1 MSFPTGASVP
11 TAEAIREW
19 FRRTYGREP
28 MEGEVEALQH
38 DLTRRDP
45 EPKSAEKDK

>member
-1 MSFPTGASVP
+1 MSLPTGASAP
-11 TAEAIREW
+11 SAEAIREW

-38 DLTRRDP
+38 DLTPRGP
-45 EPKSAEKDK
+45 EPKSGDKDK